1 MTLPRSSINALR
13 SNLDRALSAK
23 DPAAIATAV
32 DVPLRN
38 TNVVGGP
45 SGGNSSSSGSV
56 HREQLKVDGVDWSN
70 VLNYLLDVHLAIAS
84 VSSPSHYLSE
94 INKLSHNSCTGKY
107 IGRWIKMFGSIKRV
121 VPNFESDN
129 VLHFY
134 IVLYNARG
142 LPVSSVWSIHPSDI
156 PHYASFPRCRW
167 EPSAPTFICKLVVH
181 YLFFN
186 VNSSRPNHLAT
197 ILLFCLF
204 VYSKND
210 LASTYEA
217 QSSLH
222 SALNHNLSS
231 TKGNWLIPG
240 IHTVCRNTHRTAA
253 LADEY
258 VNRNAGTRNDHKR
271 LQSAVTLL
279 QASYS
284 KTLNDRVEL
293 RPNEPLSEEG
303 SKKVGV
309 LYIVNQLFSMYF
321 QLNTLRL
328 CKNLLKPVESRSI
341 HESGTMGEMVTY
353 RYYVGRLNMFEDQ
366 YELAEQNFD
375 YALKHCHKSSV
386 ANKKRILNYLI
397 PVKLLRG
404 RLPTNKREYPYS
416 TSFVLVNYST
426 HYMER

>member
-1 MTLPRSSINALR
+1 MSFF
-13 SNLDRALSAK
+13 
-23 DPAAIATAV
+23 
-32 DVPLRN
+32 
-38 TNVVGGP
+38 
-45 SGGNSSSSGSV
+45 
-56 HREQLKVDGVDWSN
+56 
-70 VLNYLLDVHLAIAS
+70 LL
-84 VSSPSHYLSE
+84 
-94 INKLSHNSCTGKY
+94 
-107 IGRWIKMFGSIKRV
+107 
-121 VPNFESDN
+121 
-129 VLHFY
+129 
-134 IVLYNARG
+134 
-142 LPVSSVWSIHPSDI
+142 
-156 PHYASFPRCRW
+156 
-167 EPSAPTFICKLVVH
+167 LV
-181 YLFFN
+181 
-186 VNSSRPNHLAT
+186 
-197 ILLFCLF
+197 
-204 VYSKND
+204 SKND

-222 SALNHNLSS
+222 SAINHNLSS

-240 IHTVCRNTHRTAA
+240 IHTVCRNTHRAAA

-271 LQSAVTLL
+271 LQGAVTLL

-375 YALKHCHKSSV
+375 YALKHCHKSAV

-404 RLPTNKREYPYS
+404 RLPTNKCEYITCSCQLDSLHNMSADISFLSHSSAREVFP
-416 TSFVLVNYST
+416 L
-426 HYMER
+426 

>member
-1 MTLPRSSINALR
+1 MLHSHHRRVVWLDRKNTEKTSLLQSIEATTPTNTSSPPLPTMTLPRSSINAIR

-23 DPAAIATAV
+23 DPSTIATAV
-32 DVPLRN
+32 DVPLLK
-38 TNVVGGP
+38 TNICGGLTT
-45 SGGNSSSSGSV
+45 SDNSSGFM
-56 HREQLKVDGVDWSN
+56 HQEQLKVDGVDWSN
-70 VLNYLLDVHLAIAS
+70 VLNSLLDVHFAIAS
-84 VSSPSHYLSE
+84 
-94 INKLSHNSCTGKY
+94 
-107 IGRWIKMFGSIKRV
+107 
-121 VPNFESDN
+121 
-129 VLHFY
+129 
-134 IVLYNARG
+134 
-142 LPVSSVWSIHPSDI
+142 
-156 PHYASFPRCRW
+156 
-167 EPSAPTFICKLVVH
+167 
-181 YLFFN
+181 
-186 VNSSRPNHLAT
+186 
-197 ILLFCLF
+197 
-204 VYSKND
+204 ND
-210 LASTYEA
+210 LSSTYEA

-222 SALNHNLSS
+222 SAINHNLSS

-240 IHTVCRNTHRTAA
+240 IHTVCRNTHRAAA

-271 LQSAVTLL
+271 LQGAVTLL

-404 RLPTNKREYPYS
+404 RLPTNKCEYVV
-416 TSFVLVNYST
+416 FVFHILC
-426 HYMER
+426 

>member
-1 MTLPRSSINALR
+1 MGTQC
-13 SNLDRALSAK
+13 SNIHLQ
-23 DPAAIATAV
+23 I
-32 DVPLRN
+32 
-38 TNVVGGP
+38 GG
-45 SGGNSSSSGSV
+45 
-56 HREQLKVDGVDWSN
+56 
-70 VLNYLLDVHLAIAS
+70 
-84 VSSPSHYLSE
+84 
-94 INKLSHNSCTGKY
+94 T
-107 IGRWIKMFGSIKRV
+107 
-121 VPNFESDN
+121 
-129 VLHFY
+129 
-134 IVLYNARG
+134 
-142 LPVSSVWSIHPSDI
+142 
-156 PHYASFPRCRW
+156 
-167 EPSAPTFICKLVVH
+167 

-186 VNSSRPNHLAT
+186 VNISRPNHLA
-197 ILLFCLF
+197 LLPF

-222 SALNHNLSS
+222 SALNHKLSS

-386 ANKKRILNYLI
+386 PNKKRILNYLI

-416 TSFVLVNYST
+416 HLLSLSTTLHISWSANISFHLWYMSVLEKYSLYEFVPLLNGMKTGNLMEFSDGLMKNQDLFIRRGTYLLLEKCKMICYRNLFKRIWKIVGTEQIKLDYIAASFKWLGMPIDLDEVECILANLIFKSFIRGYLSHAKRVLVLSKKDPFPT
-426 HYMER
+426 AKVIK